1 MTNALLDFL
10 SWSRRVYAPNQ
21 PQSNFTVIFQNGKF
35 NYGGLSKK
43 NLKEL
48 VLLVLL
54 LSGG

>member
-35 NYGGLSKK
+35 NYRGLSKK